1 MTVTLAI
8 HGAAHTVTGSCYLL
22 HAGDVKFLVDCGMF
36 QGTKTL
42 KELNYRAFPFDPHTV
57 DFVLLT
63 HAHIDHSGLLPKL
76 VKQGFEGPIHATR
89 GTIDLLSCMLPD
101 SGHIQEVEVEQLNR
115 RNAHRGRAAVSP
127 IYTAAEAE
135 ASLDA
140 FRPVEYDNWFEPAP
154 GIRARYWNAGHIL
167 GSASIEIEIAAGKG
181 NRKPMRLL
189 FSGDLGG
196 GAQKFHAAP
205 DSPEHLDYLVCEAT
219 YGGRV
224 REPLTPRLRRE
235 ALAAEVRAALKDS
248 GALVMPAFA
257 VERTQELLADLVE
270 LMSDKLIPE
279 VPIFL
284 DSPLAIRATEVFL
297 DHADDLENGDEFRR
311 AMRTPML
318 RMTVGA
324 DESMAIEKMDGNHI
338 IVAASG
344 MCDAG
349 RIRHHLKNHLW
360 RSNSTVLLTG
370 YQAQGTLGRIL
381 ADGARSV
388 RIQGEEIK
396 VRARIRQTDMY
407 SGHADGPAL
416 LKWLDERGPV
426 TRATLLVHGEEE
438 SLDALHRELAALRG
452 DGERIVVP
460 ALDDVFYLT
469 TKGVALRPHPAP
481 RRLRTEIVG
490 RFDWHNDLSK
500 LWLDIAEE
508 LDKAADDKARSVVI
522 RRLRRALEEESS
534 S

>member
-1 MTVTLAI
+1 MTVTLAV

-22 HAGDVKFLVDCGMF
+22 QTGNTKFLVDCGMF

-42 KELNYRAFPFDPHTV
+42 KALNYEAFPFDPRSI

-76 VKQGFEGPIHATR
+76 VKQGFNGPIHATS

-101 SGHIQEVEVEQLNR
+101 SGHIQELEVRDLNR
-115 RNAHRGRAAVSP
+115 RNAHRGRSAVTP
-127 IYTAAEAE
+127 IYTAKDAET
-135 ASLDA
+135 SLKS
-140 FRPVEYDNWFEPAP
+140 FESVQYDTWFTPAP

-167 GSASIEIEIAAGKG
+167 GSASIEIEIDTPKAAQ
-181 NRKPMRLL
+181 PHLRLL
-189 FSGDLGG
+189 FSGDIGR
-196 GAQKFHAAP
+196 GAQMFHADP
-205 DSPEHLDYLVCEAT
+205 DSPENVDYLICEST
-219 YGGRV
+219 YGGRTRV
-224 REPLTPRLRRE
+224 SHTTQERR
-235 ALAAEVRAALKDS
+235 AMLAAEVQAALKNR
-248 GALVMPAFA
+248 GTLIMPAFA
-257 VERTQELLADLVE
+257 VERTQELLADLVMLISE
-270 LMSDKLIPE
+270 KKIPE

-297 DHADDLENGDEFRR
+297 DHADELENGDDFRR
-311 AMRTPML
+311 AMRTPL
-318 RMTVGA
+318 LTMTVSPE
-324 DESMAIEKMDGNHI
+324 ESMAIEQIDGNHI

-360 RSNSTVLLTG
+360 RNNSTILLTG

-381 ADGARSV
+381 EEGAQSV

-396 VRARIRQTDMY
+396 VRARIRQIETY

-416 LKWLDERGPV
+416 VKWVSERGPV
-426 TRATLLVHGEEE
+426 KRATLLVHGEEE
-438 SLDALHRELAALRG
+438 GLTALHNDIATLRG
-452 DGERIVVP
+452 TGERILEPV
-460 ALDDVFYLT
+460 LDDVFDLT
-469 TKGVALRPHPAP
+469 IDATGPRLLPAT
-481 RRLRTEIVG
+481 RRLQAEIVG

-508 LDKAADDKARSVVI
+508 LDKAADDKSRSVVI
-522 RRLRRALEEESS
+522 RRLRRALEAANGK
-534 S
+534 

>member
-1 MTVTLAI
+1 MTTTLAI

-22 HAGDVKFLVDCGMF
+22 QAGRTKFLVDCGMF

-42 KELNYRAFPFDPHTV
+42 KELNYGPFPFDPRGI

-76 VKQGFEGPIHATR
+76 VKQGFKGPILATR

-115 RNAHRGRAAVSP
+115 RNAHRGRAGVTP
-127 IYTAAEAE
+127 IYTAADAE
-135 ASLDA
+135 ASLSA
-140 FRPVEYDNWFEPAP
+140 FKPVDYGNWIEPAP
-154 GIRARYWNAGHIL
+154 GVRARYWNAGHIL
-167 GSASIEIEIAAGKG
+167 GSASIEIEIAEAAAG
-181 NRKPMRLL
+181 RPLRLL
-189 FSGDLGG
+189 FSGDLGS
-196 GAQKFHAAP
+196 GAQVFHDAP
-205 DSPEHLDYLVCEAT
+205 DSPEDLDYIICEAT

-224 REPLTPRLRRE
+224 RTPMTAEARRE
-235 ALAAEVRAALKDS
+235 ALAVEVRAALKDR
-248 GALVMPAFA
+248 GTLLMPAFA

-270 LMSDKLIPE
+270 LTSAKRIPE

-297 DHADDLENGDEFRR
+297 DHADELENGEEFRR

-318 RMTVGA
+318 KMTVGA
-324 DESMAIEKMDGNHI
+324 EESMAIEQLDGNHI

-360 RSNSTVLLTG
+360 RSNTTVLLTG
-370 YQAQGTLGRIL
+370 YQVQGTLGRIL
-381 ADGARSV
+381 EDGARSV

-396 VRARIRQTDMY
+396 VRARIRKTDMY

-416 LKWLDERGPV
+416 LKWIKERGLPR
-426 TRATLLVHGEEE
+426 RATLLVHGEEE
-438 SLDALHRELAALRG
+438 GLAALGKELAALRN
-452 DGERIVVP
+452 DGARIVEP
-460 ALDDVFYLT
+460 SLDDVFEL
-469 TKGVALRPHPAP
+469 VAEAPGLRSLPAA
-481 RRLRTEIVG
+481 RRLPAESVG
-490 RFDWHNDLSK
+490 HFDWHNDLSK

-508 LDKAADDKARSVVI
+508 LDKAADDKGRNVII
-522 RRLRRALEEESS
+522 RRLRRALEAANGR
-534 S
+534 